1 LLFVISSPSAVS
13 SELYRVNLHDANF
26 ARNYKIKAA
35 LEKASAEIS
44 ARGMSIIRPAAAA
57 DLESR
62 GVAIFAKACF
72 GHPSP
77 SKRQKLNA
85 TANAF
90 GAPAAGLYNE
100 CHQ

>member
-1 LLFVISSPSAVS
+1 MKTKIYAVLLTLLFVISSPSAVS

-57 DLESR
+57 DLEST
-62 GVAIFAKACF
+62 
-72 GHPSP
+72 
-77 SKRQKLNA
+77 QQ
-85 TANAF
+85 
-90 GAPAAGLYNE
+90 LYYFIDDIRSLKILE
-100 CHQ
+100 TEP